1 MFPRLEEPREARV
14 FQTPS
19 GLVELHE
26 ADCVRWL
33 RDQPANTYHAV
44 VTDPPYGMLE
54 YTPEQIRKLR
64 AGRGGVWRIPSSIGG
79 HKRAPVPRF
88 TVLDDRDLAS
98 MYEFFREWG
107 DALQPALVP
116 GAHVFIA
123 TSPLFSH
130 IVSAAMA
137 DSGYEKRGE
146 IVRLTQTLRG
156 GDRPKNAEAEF
167 PGVTV
172 MPRSSWEPWL
182 LFRKRCVGTVAQNL
196 RRWKTGGLRRTGAR
210 PFPDVIASSPTRADE
225 RRLAPHPSLKPQAFL
240 RQIVRASLPLG
251 EGVILDPFAG
261 SGSTL
266 AACEA
271 VGYRGVGVE
280 LDPAYMTMAITAIPL
295 LSQLG
300 RAESRAPSAASAA
313 ARTRD
318 RSTPRSRPASRRPTA

>member
-156 GDRPKNAEAEF
+156 GDDAFGVALEIVEEPFLARHQGMQEALEH
-167 PGVTV
+167 
-172 MPRSSWEPWL
+172 
-182 LFRKRCVGTVAQNL
+182 
-196 RRWKTGGLRRTGAR
+196 
-210 PFPDVIASSPTRADE
+210 
-225 RRLAPHPSLKPQAFL
+225 RRLRFRHHAGKRQDNVRCRDCGPPGRVSLQGL
-240 RQIVRASLPLG
+240 
-251 EGVILDPFAG
+251 
-261 SGSTL
+261 
-266 AACEA
+266 
-271 VGYRGVGVE
+271 
-280 LDPAYMTMAITAIPL
+280 
-295 LSQLG
+295 
-300 RAESRAPSAASAA
+300 
-313 ARTRD
+313 
-318 RSTPRSRPASRRPTA
+318 